1 MRICA
6 DQGASARKISKH
18 PLEGRHDM
26 PISLDRLL
34 HATGAG
40 VWESDLAA
48 QRLWLSR
55 PILTF
60 LDSDLRTEVLSAEAG
75 YNLVHP
81 DDVAPALLAER
92 DLIEGRAERLS
103 IDLRLRGGS
112 GAYKWVSFLGC
123 VTERGR
129 DGKVRK
135 LGGIAF
141 LPSDKTMSIADRL
154 SGTSLALRDVQDGMA
169 VTDRHGSF
177 TYMNPSFRDMF
188 GVPQSR
194 DITRLRWSDLCEAE
208 SAANVRDVVLPAVH
222 DQGSWHGELRGKRLD
237 DSAAMFCQV
246 SVCAGDEG
254 RCIWTTRDIAEHMRL
269 EADRQRLREGL
280 IASQRNEIVHLLTA
294 GSAHDLVNMLGLIQQ
309 MANLIESEPQEDPA
323 KQAAV
328 ISQTVQQATAL
339 IRDRLILGKMA
350 EPRASMDLRSV
361 VENIARLMH
370 DTLPEAVPFAVV
382 LPEQPVELVA
392 ARNDVSQIVMNVLL
406 NAMEAVDPTD
416 GQISLEVDVV
426 TGRQIRNLNVGVLE
440 PEARYARLRV
450 TDNGTGIPD
459 TMIDRIFEPYIS
471 SKGEQGHGLGMFV
484 IAELAR
490 AYNGGVSIVSRPGKG
505 TVVSVLLCMDPPRDT
520 PHDRASQA
528 RSTPG

>member
-1 MRICA
+1 
-6 DQGASARKISKH
+6 
-18 PLEGRHDM
+18 M
-26 PISLDRLL
+26 PSGLDRLL
-34 HATGAG
+34 YTTGVG
-40 VWESDLAA
+40 VWESDLAT
-48 QRLWLSR
+48 QSLWLSR
-55 PILTF
+55 PILAF
-60 LDSDLRTEVLSAEAG
+60 LNSDLRTEILSGEAG
-75 YNLVHP
+75 TNLLHP
-81 DDVAPALLAER
+81 DDLAPALLAQQ

-112 GAYKWVSFLGC
+112 GGYKWVSFLGC
-123 VTERGR
+123 VTERAR
-129 DGKVRK
+129 DNTARK

-141 LPSDKTMSIADRL
+141 LPSDRTASIADRL
-154 SGTSLALRDVQDGMA
+154 SRKSLALRDLQDGTA
-169 VTDRHGSF
+169 IADRSGCF
-177 TYMNPSFRDMF
+177 TYMSPSFRDMF
-188 GVPQSR
+188 GVPQSN
-194 DITRLRWSDLCEAE
+194 DITRLLWSDICDPE
-208 SAANVRDVVLPAVH
+208 SSPQIRNVVLPAV
-222 DQGSWHGELRGKRLD
+222 DSEGSWHGELKGKRRD
-237 DSAAMFCQV
+237 DGRAVFCQV
-246 SVCAGDEG
+246 SVVPGEDDSS
-254 RCIWTTRDIAEHMRL
+254 IWTTRDISEHMRV

-280 IASQRNEIVHLLTA
+280 VASQRNEIVHLLTA
-294 GSAHDLVNMLGLIQQ
+294 GAAHDLMNMLGLIQQ
-309 MANLIESEPQEDPA
+309 LASLIEADAEDDPA

-328 ISQTVQQATAL
+328 ISQTVQQATTL
-339 IRDRLILGKMA
+339 IRERLVLGKMA

-440 PEARYARLRV
+440 PEARYARVRV

-459 TMIDRIFEPYIS
+459 AMIDRIFEPYIS

-520 PHDRASQA
+520 PHDRALQA
-528 RSTPG
+528 RSKPG